1 MVYKYIKRLT
11 FRIFIL
17 EQRAEVLEVL
27 GINLQV
33 YKFNIKST
41 RDESWGDFCH
51 LLRIKIKD

>member
-17 EQRAEVLEVL
+17 EQRAKVLEVL

-41 RDESWGDFCH
+41 RDESWGD
-51 LLRIKIKD
+51 

>member
-41 RDESWGDFCH
+41 RDESWGDFCQT
-51 LLRIKIKD
+51 LRVIMTD

>member
-17 EQRAEVLEVL
+17 EQRAEVLEVF

-33 YKFNIKST
+33 YKFNIKYT
-41 RDESWGDFCH
+41 RNESWGDYCLSRHF
-51 LLRIKIKD
+51 

>member
-17 EQRAEVLEVL
+17 EQRAEVLEAI

-33 YKFNIKST
+33 YKFNIKYT
-41 RDESWGDFCH
+41 RNETWGDCS
-51 LLRIKIKD
+51 LV